1 MTHRIV
7 VVGGGI
13 SGLAAAH
20 RLVELKRERNLPIEL
35 TLLEAGERLGG
46 SIFTEHEGGFLIEA
60 GPDSFI
66 TEKPW
71 ALRLCDRIELTP
83 RLIPTNPNQR
93 NVYVVHKGV
102 LEPLPDGFVLLAPT
116 RVWPLLRT
124 PLFSWRGK
132 LRMALEPFIGRRDAD
147 GDESLACFVRRRFGR
162 EVLERVAQP
171 LVGGIYGADPEKL
184 SLEATMP
191 RFLAM
196 EQSRGSVIRALLAER
211 GRSRGRQEG
220 SGARWSL
227 FVAPRDGMH
236 EIVDALSACLPA
248 GTVHLGNKVVN
259 LTRDGANLTWRIT
272 TSQGEISASGVI
284 LALPAWGSAS
294 LTAPFAPELARELQ
308 AVPYSSAATVNLAY
322 REEQIPRPLDGF
334 GFVVPAIEGRKII
347 ACSFSSVKYS
357 DRAPAGFVLLRVFV
371 GGALQ
376 PELFEQDDPTMEEA
390 VREEMATLLGIKAPP
405 LFRRIHRHPRSLPQY
420 QVGHLELVRRIE
432 SHLARFPGLALAG
445 NAYRGVG
452 VPDCVR
458 SGEETAEKVV
468 AAI

>member
-458 SGEETAEKVV
+458 SGEETAEKVM